1 MDQHKLRGVLD
12 EVAKEY
18 PRNMV
23 QGQLLDIPRIAFHIN
38 LVLEIANTKS
48 PSGLSICD
56 VGGVLDCFQ

>member
-1 MDQHKLRGVLD
+1 MNQHKLRGILN

-18 PRNMV
+18 PGDMV
-23 QGQLLDIPRIAFHIN
+23 QGQVLDIPRIAFHIS

-48 PSGLSICD
+48 PSELSICD